1 MENPDGLSWFI
12 MVYHNGPAYLIEMTI
27 LGKKYREAHGLVP
40 LCLLWCP
47 SPACPRPRPGDSEY
61 SPSWDEHVVSFRMD
75 IV

>member
-27 LGKKYREAHGLVP
+27 LGKKIREKPTAWCHCASCGAQVP
-40 LCLLWCP
+40 LALVLVLGIRNTLLL
-47 SPACPRPRPGDSEY
+47 
-61 SPSWDEHVVSFRMD
+61 VSFRMD